1 MSLSVPEV
9 VLLAVAGFVAGSIN
23 AVAGGGS
30 LVSFPALVAVGY
42 PSLTANVTNT
52 VALLPGY
59 VGGALGYRRELSV
72 QSDRVRTLVPVA
84 LLGGVA
90 GSVALLTTSPDAFEV
105 VVPVLVLAASALL
118 ALQPRLQIWMRGREP
133 QRERA
138 TPGDD
143 AATRSRHPVG
153 LYLSLF
159 AASAYGAYFGGGLGV
174 VILAVLGIF
183 IEDGLQRLNALKSA
197 LTLFVNGVAAVAF
210 VAFGPVAWWGVLVL
224 APAALVGGYL
234 GASLARHLP
243 PAVLRW
249 AVVTFGVIVAVALF
263 VT

>member
-9 VLLAVAGFVAGSIN
+9 ALLALAGFVAGSIN

-72 QSDRVRTLVPVA
+72 QTDRIRALLPVA

-105 VVPVLVLAASALL
+105 LVPVLVLAASALL
-118 ALQPRLQIWMRGREP
+118 AVQPRLQTWL
-133 QRERA
+133 REREDSRP
-138 TPGDD
+138 TPNDGD
-143 AATRSRHPVG
+143 AARLRHPVG
-153 LYLSLF
+153 LYLALF

-183 IEDGLQRLNALKSA
+183 IEDALQRLNALKSV
-197 LTLFVNGVAAVAF
+197 LTLIVNGVAAVAF
-210 VAFGPVAWWGVLVL
+210 VAFGPVAWWGVLVV

-234 GASLARHLP
+234 GASVARHLP

-249 AVVTFGVIVAVALF
+249 SVVAFGVVVAVVLF
-263 VT
+263 AT